1 MGGAQSKSS
10 AEIVNETVAQFLV
23 SNANDCSA
31 SLSGIQIVRTSG
43 LTLGQLNYASMRLSQ
58 SCIQNITITN
68 DMVEKITNAIDQ
80 QARAKV
86 TALLPGVAIS
96 KNRTVIRNAVA
107 TNITNATIQKAM
119 ASLQFGQD
127 IGTSGVTIGQA
138 NVITGDVAL
147 KAMQTA
153 VSNTNLARDIGATVG
168 QDSGSETD
176 TSPISQIFSG
186 IWGWVAIIVIIF
198 IIIVGGI
205 VALNYFGGSSA
216 PAVMLTEPVDSE
228 VMQLDEPM
236 ESDEFVADE
245 IGSNLVNDQ
254 INNQINDQIN
264 NQITDLAVDQVNR
277 VLPQQIQ
284 V

>member
-1 MGGAQSKSS
+1 MGGAKSKSS
-10 AEIVNETVAQFLV
+10 AEIVNETVAQVLV

-31 SLSGIQIVRTSG
+31 SVSGIQIVRTSG

-68 DMVEKITNAIDQ
+68 DLVEKITNAIDQ

-86 TALLPGVAIS
+86 TAILPGVAIS
-96 KNRTVIRNAVA
+96 KNKTVIRNAVA
-107 TNITNATIQKAM
+107 TNITNATMQKAM

-153 VSNTNLARDIGATVG
+153 VSNTNLAREIGATVG

-176 TSPISQIFSG
+176 TSPISQIFGG
-186 IWGWVAIIVIIF
+186 IWGWIAIIVIIF
-198 IIIVGGI
+198 IIIAGGI
-205 VALNYFGGSSA
+205 VALNYFGSSSSA
-216 PAVMLTEPVDSE
+216 VLTEPVGD
-228 VMQLDEPM
+228 QM
-236 ESDEFVADE
+236 ESDEYVDE
-245 IGSNLVNDQ
+245 TEPNLDNDSNLVNQ
-254 INNQINDQIN
+254 QIND
-264 NQITDLAVDQVNR
+264 LAVNQVQNVVKK
-277 VLPQQIQ
+277 VLPAQIRA
-284 V
+284 